1 MRILGTLAIAGSGG
15 DTEAPTQPQ
24 NLIASAINRQRIDLT
39 WTASTDNIGVTGYQ
53 IFRGGN
59 QLTTTTLTS
68 YSDTTV
74 TASTAYSYTVV
85 AYDGAGNN
93 SQASASAQATTP
105 ANASPSWQ
113 AIPDQTLIVGDSY
126 ALNLNDFC
134 TDADADT
141 VQYSIPT
148 GTLSTGVTLV
158 GASISGTPTVAGQ
171 ISTVTVRAYDGFV
184 NVDTTIDF
192 STFDTDVTAP
202 PVPAGLNASASSSSQ
217 ITLTWSASTDVQG
230 GANEYVSGTQDY
242 RIYRA
247 TDQATF
253 SLRSTTSSLS
263 YPDTGLSAS
272 TRYDYKIA
280 ARDTEL
286 NESTQSAAVNATT
299 TAVILESAIRFHPGH
314 YGQLRTVAGVKTSE
328 SVILADLAVISANSG
343 EANIVGWAA
352 NFAWKQIETS
362 QGVYDFTT
370 PDRYFNACKAIG
382 KRFIFR
388 LDYRRYSGDGT
399 QSVVPAYLYP
409 AGQVAAADGGATPR
423 DWEASVMDRIIA
435 CYQAIAA
442 HYDSD
447 SMFEAVQGMVETS
460 VSFDATYPAPANY
473 TTTNKK
479 TQYKRW
485 MDAVRG
491 PVGFQSSQVW
501 FGQNYLGNENG
512 SDCEEMIIYAMA
524 LRIGVGGPDTWQYDW
539 VVPPNQSGK
548 RPLWSDEVA
557 RGVRGSGTDYRP
569 SLAWPREA
577 QGTEMGG
584 YIGNMLPQNILQS
597 CNYDGSQWMIWDYI
611 TAANTPGS
619 TAATQWGNGSAQG
632 TLWVIRNQAVTN
644 TTNPYASGFYQAGHW
659 SASRQALRTIYP
671 RPNAETPSW
680 ARHRWAYY
688 DGSNTVQYRLPIGVM
703 GGAWPYVYTVVA
715 GPSGLSVGRSYGDT
729 DYGIVKWTP
738 NGSQTG
744 SVVTIRITDQELN
757 TIDVT
762 WTISTSSSTA
772 QFLFVSTSGNDTTGN
787 GTISAPYATIQKVYG
802 SGGVLNPNRIVYF
815 RGGTYATFA
824 QNATFGIN
832 CVDDTSPMAMQN
844 FPGETVTFNH
854 AIAGS
859 TSAWSSNAGSHDWFV
874 YGIGITGGPVGS
886 TNFRHFHNGGK
897 NNRLTIGKC
906 SAPDVWGGTSPDD
919 NATVVFLSS
928 TGSGMR
934 QYLYFP
940 ELVETNRSGGNCGGG
955 FIAFT
960 CQYLLAER
968 CSVTGSTGGF
978 DLLLKAATQDCEL
991 RESTIVRTDG
1001 GQITGTIC
1009 QIDDGIQ
1016 TANIHIRHN
1025 YLDSGGNTDTG
1036 FVVNNARVACGAHW
1050 LDRNSIRGGAISVN
1064 DNTGGPS
1071 SVAIAGN
1078 AIQVSGMNPVLRNFA
1093 SGTPPN
1099 TTIGNTECHG
1109 SSGIL
1114 DANILLTG
1122 AYRTSYYGT
1131 ANSRG
1136 AEIA

>member
-1 MRILGTLAIAGSGG
+1 
-15 DTEAPTQPQ
+15 
-24 NLIASAINRQRIDLT
+24 
-39 WTASTDNIGVTGYQ
+39 
-53 IFRGGN
+53 
-59 QLTTTTLTS
+59 
-68 YSDTTV
+68 
-74 TASTAYSYTVV
+74 
-85 AYDGAGNN
+85 
-93 SQASASAQATTP
+93 
-105 ANASPSWQ
+105 
-113 AIPDQTLIVGDSY
+113 
-126 ALNLNDFC
+126 
-134 TDADADT
+134 
-141 VQYSIPT
+141 
-148 GTLSTGVTLV
+148 
-158 GASISGTPTVAGQ
+158 
-171 ISTVTVRAYDGFV
+171 VTVRAYDGFV

-202 PVPAGLNASASSSSQ
+202 PIPAGLNASASSSSQ

-447 SMFEAVQGMVETS
+447 SMFQAVQGMVETS

-557 RGVRGSGTDYRP
+557 RGVRGSGKDYRP
-569 SLAWPREA
+569 ALSWPREA

-619 TAATQWGNGSAQG
+619 TAATQWGNGSTQG
-632 TLWVIRNQAVTN
+632 TLWVIRNQSVTN
-644 TTNPYASGFYQAGHW
+644 TTNPYASGFYPASHW
-659 SASRQALRTIYP
+659 VAAKQSLRVVYP
-671 RPNAETPSW
+671 RPNAETPTW

-688 DGSNTVQYRLPIGVM
+688 DGANAVQYRIPVGVQF
-703 GGAWPYVYTVVA
+703 GSAPYVYTKISGPA
-715 GPSGLSVGRSYGDT
+715 GLAVGRAWGDT
-729 DYGIVKWTP
+729 NYGIVTWTP
-738 NGSQTG
+738 SGSETAAT
-744 SVVTIRITDQELN
+744 VTIRVTDQALN
-757 TIDVT
+757 FVDVT
-762 WTISTSSSTA
+762 WTVTTSSSTSV
-772 QFLFVSTSGNDTTGN
+772 FVWLSPSGNDTTGN
-787 GTISAPYATIQKVYG
+787 GSLVAPYLTHQKIFGATEG
-802 SGGVLNPNRIVYF
+802 ALTSWPNAIVCR
-815 RGGTYATFA
+815 RGGTYSFYD
-824 QNATFGIN
+824 QGNGFGIQLRK
-832 CVDDTSPMAMQN
+832 DRTPMALIN
-844 FPGETVTFNH
+844 FPGETVTHNH
-854 AIAGS
+854 SGSGGAGAFS
-859 TSAWSSNAGSHDWFV
+859 VNGADGSDAYFAGFTITSGPASSS
-874 YGIGITGGPVGS
+874 
-886 TNFRHFHNGGK
+886 NFRHFYMGQQCDRVTGFE
-897 NNRLTIGKC
+897 ID
-906 SAPDVWGGTSPDD
+906 APNVWSGSSTPDD
-919 NATVVFLSS
+919 NATLFFFNGLS
-928 TGSGMR
+928 GGMR
-934 QYLYFP
+934 SYQYFRA
-940 ELVETNRSGGNCGGG
+940 VTETNRGAGNCGGV
-955 FIAFT
+955 FVAFS
-960 CQYLLAER
+960 CQYLLAEF
-968 CSVTGSTGGF
+968 CTTSGSSGGTDLFPKDSCLDF
-978 DLLLKAATQDCEL
+978 DIRYCTL
-991 RESTIVRTDG
+991 RRTDG
-1001 GQITGTIC
+1001 AFVTGTYC
-1009 QIDDGIQ
+1009 Q
-1016 TANIHIRHN
+1016 TAHGFATTRIQFS
-1025 YLDSGGNTDTG
+1025 YCFLDVGTDVNAGWVSNLQQASSGAGTHWFFRNTCRGPISINTDGAGQGPFVIEKNAIHCNTA
-1036 FVVNNARVACGAHW
+1036 VVNPVT
-1050 LDRNSIRGGAISVN
+1050 
-1064 DNTGGPS
+1064 NTFLNTAPG
-1071 SVAIAGN
+1071 
-1078 AIQVSGMNPVLRNFA
+1078 
-1093 SGTPPN
+1093 PN
-1099 TTIGNTECHG
+1099 TTVSNTECHG
-1109 SSGIL
+1109 SAVINTTTL
-1114 DANILLTG
+1114 LLTG
-1122 AYRTSYYGT
+1122 SYRTNYLGL
-1131 ANSRG
+1131 RG